1 MKKGI
6 IVSLLCIYSVCASAQ
21 TDVETLTFMPKVGIN
36 LADFTNEPNTDPRFG
51 WVAGAEFGYQVAK
64 RLNVSLGFLY
74 SEQGTID
81 HVKYRG
87 MDVKEEIKN
96 NYINMPLVASV
107 YFIKGLALK
116 LGVQLGVNV
125 KSDFEVS
132 ALGIGVTGHLNDLGV
147 KINTLDLS
155 FPIGLSYELKNFMI
169 DARYNYGATKI
180 CDDNDYRNSVFQF
193 TVGYKIVL

>member
-36 LADFTNEPNTDPRFG
+36 LAEFTNGPNTDPRFG

-81 HVKYRG
+81 HY
-87 MDVKEEIKN
+87 N
-96 NYINMPLVASV
+96 S
-107 YFIKGLALK
+107 FIKFK
-116 LGVQLGVNV
+116 
-125 KSDFEVS
+125 
-132 ALGIGVTGHLNDLGV
+132 
-147 KINTLDLS
+147 
-155 FPIGLSYELKNFMI
+155 
-169 DARYNYGATKI
+169 
-180 CDDNDYRNSVFQF
+180 
-193 TVGYKIVL
+193 